1 MTIGIDF
8 DGCLVSWNFPLVGKD
23 IGSAEV
29 CRDLVKKGV
38 KIILYTMRD
47 KEFLDDAVKWCN
59 DNKIELYG
67 INENPSQ
74 TWSDSRKVHA
84 DIYIDDQALG
94 CPLKE
99 DKTIS
104 DRPFVDWKKIR
115 KMLEDKGILS

>member
-8 DGCLVSWNFPLVGKD
+8 DGTLVSWNFPLVGKD
-23 IGSAEV
+23 IGAAKV

-38 KIILYTMRD
+38 KIILYTMRN
-47 KEFLDDAVKWCN
+47 KEFLDDAVKWCKDN
-59 DNKIELYG
+59 DIKLYG
-67 INENPSQ
+67 VNENPSQ

-99 DKTIS
+99 DKSIS
-104 DRPFVDWKKIR
+104 DRPFVDWHKVR
-115 KMLEDKGILS
+115 KVLEEENIL

>member
-47 KEFLDDAVKWCN
+47 KEFLDDAVKWCE
-59 DNKIELYG
+59 DNKIKLYG

-115 KMLEDKGILS
+115 KMLEDKGIL

>member
-104 DRPFVDWKKIR
+104 ERPFVDWKKIR
-115 KMLEDKGILS
+115 KMLEDKGIL

>member
-8 DGCLVSWNFPLVGKD
+8 DGTLVSWNFPLIGKD
-23 IGSAEV
+23 IGAAKV

-38 KIILYTMRD
+38 KIILYTMRN
-47 KEFLDDAVKWCN
+47 KEFLDDAVKWCKDN
-59 DNKIELYG
+59 DIKLYG
-67 INENPSQ
+67 VNENPSQ

-99 DKTIS
+99 DKSIS
-104 DRPFVDWKKIR
+104 DRPFVDWDKVR
-115 KMLEDKGILS
+115 KVLEEENIL

>member
-47 KEFLDDAVKWCN
+47 KEFLDDAVKWCK
-59 DNKIELYG
+59 DNNIELYG

-74 TWSDSRKVHA
+74 NWSDSRKVHA

-115 KMLEDKGILS
+115 KMLEDKGIL

>member
-47 KEFLDDAVKWCN
+47 KEFLDDAVKWCK
-59 DNKIELYG
+59 DNNIELYG

-74 TWSDSRKVHA
+74 DWSDSRKVHA
-84 DIYIDDQALG
+84 DIYIDDHALG

-99 DKTIS
+99 DKKIS
-104 DRPFVDWKKIR
+104 ERPFVDWVKIR
-115 KMLEDKGILS
+115 KMLEDKGIL

>member
-8 DGCLVSWNFPLVGKD
+8 DGTLVSWNFPLVGKD
-23 IGSAEV
+23 IGAAKV

-38 KIILYTMRD
+38 KIILYTMRN
-47 KEFLDDAVKWCN
+47 KEFLDDAVKWCK
-59 DNKIELYG
+59 DNEIKLYG
-67 INENPSQ
+67 VNENPSQ

-99 DKTIS
+99 DKSIS
-104 DRPFVDWKKIR
+104 DRPFVDWDKVR
-115 KMLEDKGILS
+115 KVLEGENIL

>member
-8 DGCLVSWNFPLVGKD
+8 DGCLVSWDFPLVGKD

-115 KMLEDKGILS
+115 KMLEDKGIL

>member
-8 DGCLVSWNFPLVGKD
+8 DGTLVSWNFPLVGKD
-23 IGSAEV
+23 IGAAKV

-38 KIILYTMRD
+38 KIILYTMRN
-47 KEFLDDAVKWCN
+47 KEFLDDAVKWCK
-59 DNKIELYG
+59 DNEIKLYG
-67 INENPSQ
+67 VNENPSQ

-99 DKTIS
+99 DKSIS
-104 DRPFVDWKKIR
+104 DRPFVDWDKVRKI
-115 KMLEDKGILS
+115 LEEENIL

>member
-47 KEFLDDAVKWCN
+47 KEFLDNAVKWCN

-115 KMLEDKGILS
+115 KMLEDKGIL

>member
-99 DKTIS
+99 DKKIS
-104 DRPFVDWKKIR
+104 ERPFVDWKKIR
-115 KMLEDKGILS
+115 KMLEDKGIL

>member
-47 KEFLDDAVKWCN
+47 KEFLEDAVKWCE

-99 DKTIS
+99 DKKIS
-104 DRPFVDWKKIR
+104 ERPFVDWVKIR
-115 KMLEDKGILS
+115 KMLEDKGIL

>member
-8 DGCLVSWNFPLVGKD
+8 DGTLVSWNFPLVGKD
-23 IGSAEV
+23 IGAAKV

-47 KEFLDDAVKWCN
+47 KEFLDDAVKWCK
-59 DNKIELYG
+59 DNEIKLYG
-67 INENPSQ
+67 VNENPSQ

-99 DKTIS
+99 DKSIS
-104 DRPFVDWKKIR
+104 DRPFVDWEKVR
-115 KMLEDKGILS
+115 KVLEEENIL

>member
-47 KEFLDDAVKWCN
+47 KEFLDDAVKWWK
-59 DNKIELYG
+59 DNNIELYG

-74 TWSDSRKVHA
+74 NWSDSRKVHA

-94 CPLKE
+94 CPLKV
-99 DKTIS
+99 DKKIS
-104 DRPFVDWKKIR
+104 ERPFVDWVKIR
-115 KMLEDKGILS
+115 KMLEDKGIL

>member
-23 IGSAEV
+23 IGSGEV

-115 KMLEDKGILS
+115 KMLEDKGIL